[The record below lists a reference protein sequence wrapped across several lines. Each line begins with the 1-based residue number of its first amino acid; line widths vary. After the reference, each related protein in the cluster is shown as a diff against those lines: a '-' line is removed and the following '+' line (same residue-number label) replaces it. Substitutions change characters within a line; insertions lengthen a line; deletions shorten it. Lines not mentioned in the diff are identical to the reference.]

1 MKDSKRVRTPLR
13 LCARQAISAS
23 AVRLGQRAGYRTL
36 ELGPLAALAVCRN
49 ASVESPVMANE
60 TTTGVTNAP
69 VSTSRL
75 RVARLLSSMP
85 SNAASTCVSLSA
97 MVGPLWNITSYKE
110 Y

>member
-1 MKDSKRVRTPLR
+1 MRLR
-13 LCARQAISAS
+13 ARRAISAS
-23 AVRLGQRAGYRTL
+23 AARRQRAGYRGAGTL

-49 ASVESPVMANE
+49 ASVERPVMANE